1 MQRTIPMEHAR
12 VNLPE
17 DTYLEIKFNFKQ
29 YITQEID
36 KCNILF

>member
-17 DTYLEIKFNFKQ
+17 DTYLEISYFKQ